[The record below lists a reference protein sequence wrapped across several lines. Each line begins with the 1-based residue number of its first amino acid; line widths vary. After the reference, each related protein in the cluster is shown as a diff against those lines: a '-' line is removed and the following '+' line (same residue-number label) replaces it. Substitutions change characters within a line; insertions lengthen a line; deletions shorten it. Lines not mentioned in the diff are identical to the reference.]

1 MYEAL
6 ETMTEHARVLEH
18 TATEHHRRRH
28 KQSKEAMTMV
38 LEDDASIERFHKSRE
53 ATSAT

>member
-1 MYEAL
+1 
-6 ETMTEHARVLEH
+6 MTEHARVLEH